1 MGYTEIKREII
12 AEKGKLDN
20 SKELIRNLTM
30 ELNSANEE
38 LQKIDVDQTDRYEE
52 QEKKAKL
59 AFEQEI
65 ARPFEE
71 KIKDLENLKVKAKL
85 KLDGILENITET
97 KYKEKFAPSINVESE
112 IERCNKIKETT
123 SKFYGKDFQDVVEKI
138 AVDDH
143 YKIDDIEKIIPNLRK
158 MSDVVEKT
166 GDIDSILYKIQSIA
180 SVEDTEENKNK
191 ILFISVLSLIILIAT
206 IVVYPII
213 LLGIGVGFIYN
224 VVKSYT
230 FLKCTSARK
239 SMELNIDDINDML
252 NNKISKYVEA
262 DREKYNRSYEKAIEK
277 INHNIDKISDD
288 CSYEVERQS
297 INFIFDKSKIDE
309 DFKVLKTNAK
319 DKIDKLQND
328 INDEKSRFNSCASK
342 IQNLVVQLDKCLD
355 EITKEYVPDKLI
367 LSKTMPNDYLLDI
380 VDKRPITWQFQPSSC
395 LFLYNSIKDLNNFLE
410 IFFYQTILR
419 VDPRL
424 LKFHVYDEV
433 YLGEVFKSF
442 ETDDMVTICDSAKDI
457 NESISSYNEEMKRRL
472 SIMKDYESIDAYNDF
487 MMGMGCEPES
497 VDFAINC
504 NSDVSNL
511 VTQENMQILL
521 NGKKCGMYEYIF
533 IEEKKFLEGNK
544 DADLSLVEY
553 VDKIFTI
560 MPNKVMKKAKMF
572 YQMKLEEK

>member
-1 MGYTEIKREII
+1 MSYTDIKREII
-12 AEKGKLDN
+12 AEKGNLDN
-20 SKELIRNLTM
+20 SRELIRHLTI

-38 LQKIDVDQTDRYEE
+38 LQKIDVNQTDRYEE

-97 KYKEKFAPSINVESE
+97 KYKEKFAPSINIDDE
-112 IERCNKIKETT
+112 IERCKNIKETT
-123 SKFYGKDFQDVVEKI
+123 SKFYGEDFQDVVEKI
-138 AVDDH
+138 AVDDN

-158 MSDVVEKT
+158 MSDVMEKT
-166 GDIDSILYKIQSIA
+166 GDIDSILYKIQSVA
-180 SVEDTEENKNK
+180 SVYDTEENKNK
-191 ILFISVLSLIILIAT
+191 ILFISVFSIIILIAS
-206 IVVYPII
+206 IVAYPLI
-213 LLGIGVGFIYN
+213 LLGIGVGFMYN
-224 VVKSYT
+224 IIKSYT

-252 NNKISKYVEA
+252 NNKISKYVES
-262 DREKYNRSYEKAIEK
+262 DREKYNRSYEKAIQR
-277 INHNIDKISDD
+277 INHDIDKISDD
-288 CSYEVERQS
+288 CSYEVERQGV
-297 INFIFDKSKIDE
+297 NFIFDKTKIDE
-309 DFKVLKTNAK
+309 DFKVLRTNAK

-328 INDEKSRFNSCASK
+328 INEEKTRFNGYASK
-342 IQNLVVQLDKCLD
+342 IQNLVVQLDKCLE
-355 EITKEYVPDKLI
+355 EITKEYVPDKLE
-367 LSKTMPNDYLLDI
+367 LGKNMPSDYLLDI
-380 VDKRPITWQFQPSSC
+380 VDKKPITWSFQPTSC

-410 IFFYQTILR
+410 ILFYQTILR
-419 VDPRL
+419 VDPKL
-424 LKFHVYDEV
+424 IKFHVYDEV
-433 YLGEVFKSF
+433 YLGEVFKAF
-442 ETDDMVTICDSAKDI
+442 ETDDIVTICDSSKDI

-472 SIMKDYESIDAYNDF
+472 SIMKDYDSIESYNEF
-487 MMGMGCEPES
+487 MLGMECEPES
-497 VDFAINC
+497 IDFAINC
-504 NSDVSNL
+504 NADVSNL

-533 IEEKKFLEGNK
+533 LDEKKFMEGNK
-544 DADLSLVEY
+544 DADLSLIEY